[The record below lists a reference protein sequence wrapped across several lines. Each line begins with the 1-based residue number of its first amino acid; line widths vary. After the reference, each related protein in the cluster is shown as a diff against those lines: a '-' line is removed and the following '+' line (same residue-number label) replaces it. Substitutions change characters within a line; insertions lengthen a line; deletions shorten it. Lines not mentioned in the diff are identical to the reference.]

1 MRVPYVLEDSQTW
14 KHLLLSQ
21 SRLQYGAGLPGYGGI
36 PHQRGTGLPGYGG
49 YARQRGAGLGS
60 FFRGLFRMAMPV
72 IKRAAKAVGKQALKT
87 GVSVLADVA
96 RGGDA
101 LPSLETHGRE
111 AVATLA
117 DQTLNYLNKHPST
130 EQQGGGSSK
139 RRRRSA
145 SRKTSGSSR
154 NKKKRP
160 KPRRRRRLKRK
171 RTKRKPIK
179 GRRRKATKKGKQ
191 KRRRQRLQHP
201 ADIFDHVA
209 G

>member
-1 MRVPYVLEDSQTW
+1 
-14 KHLLLSQ
+14 
-21 SRLQYGAGLPGYGGI
+21 
-36 PHQRGTGLPGYGG
+36 
-49 YARQRGAGLGS
+49 
-60 FFRGLFRMAMPV
+60 MAMPV

-117 DQTLNYLNKHPST
+117 DQTLNYLNNKHPST
-130 EQQGGGSSK
+130 EQQGGGFAK
-139 RRRRSA
+139 RRRRSPTV
-145 SRKTSGSSR
+145 SRKTSRGSR
-154 NKKKRP
+154 NKRKKP
-160 KPRRRRRLKRK
+160 KPRSRRRLKRN

>member
-1 MRVPYVLEDSQTW
+1 
-14 KHLLLSQ
+14 
-21 SRLQYGAGLPGYGGI
+21 
-36 PHQRGTGLPGYGG
+36 
-49 YARQRGAGLGS
+49 
-60 FFRGLFRMAMPV
+60 MAMPV

-130 EQQGGGSSK
+130 EQQGGGFAK
-139 RRRRSA
+139 RRRRSPTV
-145 SRKTSGSSR
+145 SRKTSRSRR
-154 NKKKRP
+154 NKRKKP
-160 KPRRRRRLKRK
+160 KPRKRRRLKRK

-179 GRRRKATKKGKQ
+179 GLRRRATKKGKQ
-191 KRRRQRLQHP
+191 KRRRQRLRHP